1 MSDNG
6 HFRPFLDT
14 FRIPLG
20 KMALLL
26 FLAVLD
32 NDSLCEGSDKLRLT
46 KSLCDKYGQ

>member
-20 KMALLL
+20 KMVLLL
-26 FLAVLD
+26 FLAVLVQCTD
-32 NDSLCEGSDKLRLT
+32 WYQHT
-46 KSLCDKYGQ
+46 H